1 MGFSLQRSDRI
12 LSRTPLGS
20 PCPSFPWLARVRL
33 AGVETTAFRDTCR
46 FAHRLRQEIVRPRID
61 ACRVLLSQGIGKR
74 TRQGSSAC
82 CGLTSSASLPGS
94 TGRRSA
100 GGPEGRCLAKPR
112 TMGRCRL
119 VRCRAA
125 ARGTVKCPIAARS
138 GCASSSRTSLAC
150 CAGRTIP
157 RRILRFRRAGD
168 TKNEAHLEAPV
179 RRRPGR
185 FRLRVLVPPR
195 VSSPRSLRPVRLTSL
210 REVGFLERFRGAC
223 HTPRAGPSPLAALR
237 RPRLDLRTERRR
249 TTSTL
254 HVRLPGVAARRIG
267 HAGIQGFQP
276 RTGALCGAVFRPLAA
291 RRTSLGFPALQGLT
305 GPTLQRISP
314 PLPSRSCRTARAVAG
329 ASGSR
334 SIVPRRPLR
343 CGLSPFATPRAF
355 RHGEPDV
362 SPSGFS
368 PSCHGRSF
376 DGRPFRLHTQP
387 FDCALHLEHGA
398 RCRLAICSC
407 RDALFRALPRPFSE
421 HFRALFEHFRTLSG
435 TSAPFWGTSTRQVR
449 CVCRRVQR
457 SGGGD
462 GRGFRATR

>member
-195 VSSPRSLRPVRLTSL
+195 VSSPRSLRPVRLTS
-210 REVGFLERFRGAC
+210 
-223 HTPRAGPSPLAALR
+223 H
-237 RPRLDLRTERRR
+237 
-249 TTSTL
+249 
-254 HVRLPGVAARRIG
+254 AR
-267 HAGIQGFQP
+267 
-276 RTGALCGAVFRPLAA
+276 
-291 RRTSLGFPALQGLT
+291 
-305 GPTLQRISP
+305 
-314 PLPSRSCRTARAVAG
+314 
-329 ASGSR
+329 
-334 SIVPRRPLR
+334 
-343 CGLSPFATPRAF
+343 
-355 RHGEPDV
+355 
-362 SPSGFS
+362 SGFS
-368 PSCHGRSF
+368 NGSAVSATRPAQDLRLGLPRGGLGSICVRSGVAPPPRSTS
-376 DGRPFRLHTQP
+376 D
-387 FDCALHLEHGA
+387 
-398 RCRLAICSC
+398 
-407 RDALFRALPRPFSE
+407 FRALPRGGSDMLESKGFSPGPAR
-421 HFRALFEHFRTLSG
+421 FAGRFSG
-435 TSAPFWGTSTRQVR
+435 RWPLDAPLL
-449 CVCRRVQR
+449 
-457 SGGGD
+457 
-462 GRGFRATR
+462 GFPPSRD